1 MPPLW
6 LGLAISA
13 LAIAGFA
20 IAFAVQ
26 RRKKVADKL
35 KPKPPECRLPLFP
48 MVHGTFDFTKG
59 DLYLLAKRLRR
70 VYFGA
75 WKEFGRIYNIRDPHP
90 LAVSRIYVK
99 KEAIL
104 PDHPHVVWNA
114 PRGSLG
120 LRVQAG
126 MEYWFAGELHNVFRC
141 SQFGVNHINKT
152 KNPADAAR
160 AARAQAW
167 IEEKWGV

>member
-1 MPPLW
+1 MNPAYIGW
-6 LGLAISA
+6 LAVA
-13 LAIAGFA
+13 VIAV
-20 IAFAVQ
+20 AFTAAFVAQ
-26 RRKKVADKL
+26 RRRKAADHL

-59 DLYLLAKRLRR
+59 DLYILAKGLRR
-70 VYFGA
+70 IYFEA
-75 WKEFGRIYNIRDPHP
+75 WRKFGRIYGIDDPHP

-99 KEAIL
+99 KEAVL

-120 LRVQAG
+120 LRVQPD
-126 MEYWFAGELHNVFRC
+126 MEYWFASELHNVFRC
-141 SQFGVNHINKT
+141 SQAGVAHISKP

-160 AARAQAW
+160 AVKVQAW
-167 IEEKWGV
+167 IEEEYRT